1 MDDNI
6 KKLHQALIDD
16 GYDDVGTEQE
26 FRDYVSDSKNVATL
40 YNALSEAGYDN
51 FKDQKSLETY
61 LSGKA
66 PAVQKPSTPQSSW
79 QSVSSQKKEQSQYPQ
94 EVLDAYNS
102 PDNKPGNFKDL
113 AQLNDEYQRGE
124 LKKPGIIS
132 QALGMFSNV
141 DAGNVGKEQK
151 VGGMIA
157 NMLLGDNM
165 QQPQQ
170 TQQPQDNNQQVQQ
183 PVQQEASP
191 ESKEEVPVT
200 TPTGVVNN
208 EGLMDAK
215 LANYLENWKQR
226 PDKQGTYFEN
236 MVADLLADGTANS
249 NEEAVNMVQSAL
261 GRYANRSAMDVTNQV
276 VASLPDDTVQD
287 AEKSIEA
294 QWYSHGVQ
302 DKLKQEADSMG
313 ISYDDYVAHFLKP
326 AMVQS
331 LVNKY
336 GPNYRNIAEGIAT
349 RLYAHDEHVQDRL
362 MNQDINDALSN
373 VINKYVSP
381 SVVESTTRLRR
392 QVVRHLRRE
401 WKEASL
407 FRLISD
413 WVQHLVLS
421 KRQTRPRILQ
431 RCFLVC
437 RRSLAGSTG
446 IRSS

>member
-61 LSGKA
+61 LSAKA
-66 PAVQKPSTPQSSW
+66 PVAQKPSTPQSSG
-79 QSVSSQKKEQSQYPQ
+79 QSVSSKGIKQTQYPQ
-94 EVLDAYNS
+94 EVIDAFNS

-113 AQLNDEYQRGE
+113 AQLNDEYQRGV

-132 QALGMFSNV
+132 QVLGMMPKV
-141 DAGNVGKEQK
+141 DAGNIGREQK
-151 VGGMIA
+151 MGGMIS
-157 NMLLGDNM
+157 NLLLGDNM

-183 PVQQEASP
+183 QAQKEASP
-191 ESKEEVPVT
+191 ESKEAAPVT

-208 EGLMDAK
+208 EGLIDAK

-226 PDKQGTYFEN
+226 PDKEGDYFEN

-249 NEEAVNMVQSAL
+249 NEEAVSIVKSAL

-276 VASLPDDTVQD
+276 VSALPDDTVQD

-294 QWYSHGVQ
+294 QWYTG
-302 DKLKQEADSMG
+302 
-313 ISYDDYVAHFLKP
+313 
-326 AMVQS
+326 
-331 LVNKY
+331 
-336 GPNYRNIAEGIAT
+336 
-349 RLYAHDEHVQDRL
+349 
-362 MNQDINDALSN
+362 
-373 VINKYVSP
+373 
-381 SVVESTTRLRR
+381 
-392 QVVRHLRRE
+392 
-401 WKEASL
+401 
-407 FRLISD
+407 
-413 WVQHLVLS
+413 
-421 KRQTRPRILQ
+421 QTH
-431 RCFLVC
+431 
-437 RRSLAGSTG
+437 
-446 IRSS
+446 